1 MNGKTFV
8 SVSESDLFGVK
19 AEELIINVDHIIL
32 VNKKD
37 KSILFSDGNKNYLTK
52 NPRKFPISKVVRVQ
66 AVERKRDR
74 IRK

>member
-19 AEELIINVDHIIL
+19 AEELMINVDHIIL

-37 KSILFSDGNKNYLTK
+37 KSILFSDT
-52 NPRKFPISKVVRVQ
+52 
-66 AVERKRDR
+66 
-74 IRK
+74 

>member
-19 AEELIINVDHIIL
+19 DEELIINVDHIIL

-37 KSILFSDGNKNYLTK
+37 KSILFFDGNKNYLTK
-52 NPRKFPISKVVRVQ
+52 NPRKSPTS
-66 AVERKRDR
+66 
-74 IRK
+74 